1 MKSEIKVKLVLI
13 AISCKTNNMKV
24 LLVVFTSLV
33 GSGSSSTLARTENTS
48 AMLLRAGWFL

>member
-33 GSGSSSTLARTENTS
+33 GSGSSSTLAHTENTS
-48 AMLLRAGWFL
+48 ATLLRAGWFL